1 MVNLNV
7 RKVIVLTKMQVILKI
22 ISLYIGMILR
32 CGPEK
37 SMRVTQISFWPVM
50 GGSIDLQKDLILNLK
65 LCMGKNGSAD
75 EPAAQAFVKAFY
87 QTLLENFKHLS
98 YGKVL
103 EIVMNFDE
111 FGWIIKTLPK
121 RSYLHSDTP
130 VKAKKP
136 MKARV
141 TVLIGCSAAGLKFK
155 PLVIGKSIR
164 PLCFRSMNMAD
175 LPVHYYHQDSAWM
188 SSELFTDYFNE
199 EIVPT
204 IKKNFP
210 QQRVIV
216 TMDNATCHPPT
227 LNDIDDLIDV
237 QFLPPNTTSLIQ
249 PCDQQV
255 IFSLKSRVRNVYFT
269 KLLTYVR
276 THPEADNPY
285 QDFLKS
291 YTLKAAVYDL
301 AKCWDELPLSI
312 IEQSYN
318 NILKRKLLQDGLAR
332 DFEGF
337 RDEQPRARAGFEDIV
352 VGEQPTVD
360 FDSQIQTNGRV
371 LDNEV
376 Q

>member
-1 MVNLNV
+1 MWT
-7 RKVIVLTKMQVILKI
+7 RKVHEGDTNIFLASNGWLNRLRNRSDFKSKI
-22 ISLYIGMILR
+22 MYG
-32 CGPEK
+32 EK
-37 SMRVTQISFWPVM
+37 
-50 GGSIDLQKDLILNLK
+50 
-65 LCMGKNGSAD
+65 GSAD
-75 EPAAQAFVKAFY
+75 EPAAQAFVKAFS
-87 QTLLENFKHLS
+87 QTLLTDFKHLS

-136 MKARV
+136 TKARV

-175 LPVHYYHQDSAWM
+175 LPVYYYHQDSAWM

-237 QFLPPNTTSLIQ
+237 QFL
-249 PCDQQV
+249 
-255 IFSLKSRVRNVYFT
+255 
-269 KLLTYVR
+269 
-276 THPEADNPY
+276 H
-285 QDFLKS
+285 
-291 YTLKAAVYDL
+291 
-301 AKCWDELPLSI
+301 
-312 IEQSYN
+312 
-318 NILKRKLLQDGLAR
+318 
-332 DFEGF
+332 
-337 RDEQPRARAGFEDIV
+337 
-352 VGEQPTVD
+352 
-360 FDSQIQTNGRV
+360 QIQHH
-371 LDNEV
+371 
-376 Q
+376 